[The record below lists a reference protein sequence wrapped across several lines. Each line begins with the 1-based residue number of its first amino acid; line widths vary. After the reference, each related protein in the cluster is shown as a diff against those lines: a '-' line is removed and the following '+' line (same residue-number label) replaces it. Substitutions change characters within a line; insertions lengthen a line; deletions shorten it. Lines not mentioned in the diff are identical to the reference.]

1 MSNAIDPLAS
11 TNAVVHHILVVDED
25 RPSSQSIKTF
35 LERQGYLVTVAKDG
49 GQAHSTMTMKKPD
62 FVILEAILHGET
74 GYEICERIKK
84 QESSM
89 PILFLTN
96 VDIEESR
103 DLAMRV
109 GCDGYLTKP
118 FEPDLLISSIKAIS
132 EMIWRRT
139 HNIEPV
145 KESFVRFSCRCGKK
159 LRVSDVHRGKHMTC
173 PECAE
178 LLTVPRHS

>member
-1 MSNAIDPLAS
+1 MSNAIDSITVP
-11 TNAVVHHILVVDED
+11 NAVVHHILVVDED
-25 RPSSQSIKTF
+25 RPASQAIKAF
-35 LERQGYLVTVAKDG
+35 LEKQGYQVTVAKDG
-49 GQAHSTMTMKKPD
+49 GQAHSTLIMKKPD
-62 FVILEAILHGET
+62 FVIVEAMLSGET

-84 QESSM
+84 QENAM
-89 PILFLTN
+89 PVMFLTM

-118 FEPDLLISSIKAIS
+118 FEPDLLLNSIKAIS

-145 KESFVRFSCRCGKK
+145 KESFIRFQCRCGKK
-159 LRVSDVHRGKHMTC
+159 LRVSEIHRGKHMTC

-178 LLTVPRHS
+178 LLTVPRHG

>member
-1 MSNAIDPLAS
+1 MSIAIESP
-11 TNAVVHHILVVDED
+11 NAVVHHILVVDED
-25 RPSSQSIKTF
+25 RPSSQAIKGF
-35 LERQGYLVTVAKDG
+35 LEQQGYTVTVAKDG
-49 GQAHSTMTMKKPD
+49 GQAHSAMTMNKPD
-62 FVILEAILHGET
+62 FVIIEALLHGET

-84 QESSM
+84 QEHAM
-89 PILFLTN
+89 PVLFLTN

-118 FEPDLLISSIKAIS
+118 FEPDLLLNSIKAIS
-132 EMIWRRT
+132 EMLWRRT

-145 KESFVRFSCRCGKK
+145 KESYVRFHCRCGKK
-159 LRVSDVHRGKHMTC
+159 LRVSEIHRGKPMTC

-178 LLTVPRHS
+178 LLTVPRH

>member
-1 MSNAIDPLAS
+1 MSNGIDSLAMS
-11 TNAVVHHILVVDED
+11 NAVVHHILVVDED
-25 RPSSQSIKTF
+25 RPSSLTTKGF
-35 LERQGYLVTVAKDG
+35 LEKHGYTVTIAKDG
-49 GQAHSTMTMKKPD
+49 GQAHSTLIMKKPD
-62 FVILEAILHGET
+62 FVIVEAILHGET

-84 QESSM
+84 QENTM
-89 PILFLTN
+89 PVLFLTN

-118 FEPDLLISSIKAIS
+118 FEPDLLLNSIKAIS

-139 HNIEPV
+139 HNIETV
-145 KESFVRFSCRCGKK
+145 KESFVRFQCRCGKK
-159 LRVSDVHRGKHMTC
+159 LRVSEIHRGKHMTC

-178 LLTVPRHS
+178 LLTVPRHA